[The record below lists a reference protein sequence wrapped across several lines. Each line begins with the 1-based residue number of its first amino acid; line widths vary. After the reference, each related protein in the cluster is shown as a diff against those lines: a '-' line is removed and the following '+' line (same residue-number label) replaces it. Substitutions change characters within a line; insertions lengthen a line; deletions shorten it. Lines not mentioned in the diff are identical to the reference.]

1 MKQLVVRGGS
11 PLYGEVE
18 IEGAKNAAL
27 PILFATLLADGT
39 STIHRLP
46 KIGDVQIAIDI
57 LRSMGAICSFPS
69 SHTLNICTDRCFCQT
84 KGILGCE
91 KLRGSIYLLGAA
103 IGRFGEAFC
112 PFPGGCKLGVRPIDQ
127 HLKVLSA
134 LGADIAFEEGGIHAK
149 AHTLSATTFTFDIAS
164 VGATINGMLTAT
176 QAKGTTVLKNVAK
189 EPHVKDVAN
198 LLNAFGAKIEG
209 AGSDTIYIEGKTL
222 LHGGEYTLIGD
233 GMEAGT
239 YMILGAATGGGITV
253 KGICPKDLE
262 SLVTVLR
269 EMGVEV
275 SHTNHS
281 IIVKGNDTLLPIR
294 VKTGPHPQFPTD
306 LHPPLV
312 ALLSACK
319 GESIVEETIWHDRFQ
334 YLEALT
340 KMGLK
345 TKRKD
350 ATLMIEGGGRLR
362 GAKVCATDL
371 RGGAVA
377 LILAL
382 MAKGESIIRQADYIF
397 RGYEGI
403 AEKCRSLG
411 GDVWVEDYLA

>member
-11 PLYGEVE
+11 PLYGEIE

-27 PILFATLLADGT
+27 PILFATLLADGM

-46 KIGDVQIAIDI
+46 KIGDVDVAINM
-57 LRSMGAICSFPS
+57 LKSMGAVCSFPS
-69 SHTLNICTDRCFCQT
+69 IHTLNICTDSCFGQRT
-84 KGILGCE
+84 PILGSE

-103 IGRFGEAFC
+103 LGRFGEAFC
-112 PFPGGCKLGVRPIDQ
+112 CFPGGCKLGARPIDQ

-134 LGADIAFEEGGIHAK
+134 LGADISLEDRGIYAK
-149 AHTLSATTFTFDIAS
+149 ANTLSATTFAFDIES
-164 VGATINGMLTAT
+164 VGATINGMLAAT
-176 QAKGTTVLKNVAK
+176 QANGTTVLKNVAK
-189 EPHVKDVAN
+189 EPYIKDVATF
-198 LLNAFGAKIEG
+198 LNALGAKIIG
-209 AGSDTIYIEGKTL
+209 AGSDTIYIEGKTP
-222 LHGGEYTLIGD
+222 LHGAEHTLMGD

-239 YMILGAATGGGITV
+239 YMILAAATGGEITVNGICPEDLESLETVFLQMGVKVTRTKHSITV
-253 KGICPKDLE
+253 KG
-262 SLVTVLR
+262 S
-269 EMGVEV
+269 
-275 SHTNHS
+275 NY
-281 IIVKGNDTLLPIR
+281 LLPVNI
-294 VKTGPHPQFPTD
+294 KTGPYPQFPTD

-319 GESIVEETIWHDRFQ
+319 GESRIEETVWRNRFQ

-345 TKRKD
+345 AKRKD
-350 ATLMIEGGGRLR
+350 ATLTIEGGGRLT
-362 GAKVCATDL
+362 GATVCATDL
-371 RGGAVA
+371 RGGAAA

-382 MAKGESIIRQADYIF
+382 MAKGESIIRQAEYIF

-411 GDVWVEDYLA
+411 GDVWIEDYLA